1 MSCDMG
7 KLIVSNVGKAYKKY
21 SGKWAR
27 VIEWITGVERHQ
39 KKWVLDDINFLV
51 NPGEA
56 VGKLAVCEGQQR
68 GVDGRYLVIALSL
81 VRCFRR
87 WRDWRRD
94 LRREFC
100 RLRLR
105 VRLAPFAVAAGRRQA
120 HHAGG

>member
-1 MSCDMG
+1 MG

-56 VGKLAVCEGQQR
+56 VGIIGVNGAGKSTLLKIVTGTTQLGAKTLSWLVNCLA
-68 GVDGRYLVIALSL
+68 
-81 VRCFRR
+81 
-87 WRDWRRD
+87 
-94 LRREFC
+94 
-100 RLRLR
+100 
-105 VRLAPFAVAAGRRQA
+105 
-120 HHAGG
+120 